1 MLQHPAIARCR
12 GGRRRPAAHSGLGLL
27 LASARPPHLPG
38 PRGPPP
44 CAAAA
49 AAARPS
55 AARSALCGTVPS
67 RAEQRGAARPDR
79 HPAHSAG
86 RTQSRGPGRAGPRC
100 RPGRTAGPGAPCRPS
115 PAPPYL
121 GSGSVW
127 LCSVALPAA
136 ARSPYGHWSALLV
149 LGSGR
154 AESPPH
160 SGALSG
166 SAPLAPLR
174 PHHPPYPRWRRPSH
188 GVSPP
193 TFDGLR
199 GCTKV
204 GARGRHG
211 ANRGESPASR
221 RRRGAGREGRE
232 AAARAHAAPALRLAR
247 AAWWAGTRWAGRGG
261 AGRLRLLRRCCHLL
275 RWAREGG
282 SNTGK
287 ARRAWDAERE
297 I

>member
-27 LASARPPHLPG
+27 LASARPPRLTSPG
-38 PRGPPP
+38 PAALRPVLLLLPPPARARPAAP
-44 CAAAA
+44 CAAQ
-49 AAARPS
+49 
-55 AARSALCGTVPS
+55 S
-67 RAEQRGAARPDR
+67 RAEQRGAAPPDR

-261 AGRLRLLRRCCHLL
+261 CVSSGGVVTSSGGRG
-275 RWAREGG
+275 AGG